1 MKKDLQKLI
10 NKVSNE
16 YSLNILYS
24 IEKIQDELTILKV
37 QELLQKERKE
47 KQLLTKN
54 K

>member
-10 NKVSNE
+10 NKVSNQ

-37 QELLQKERKE
+37 QELLQKERRE
-47 KQLLTKN
+47 KQLLNKN

>member
-37 QELLQKERKE
+37 QELLEKERRE

>member
-37 QELLQKERKE
+37 QELLQKERRE